1 MLQKTSQYLF
11 SVFSVIKAM
20 PPDPILGIGVAFS
33 KSTNPKKVNLG
44 IGAYRDNNG
53 KPIVMKAVQEA
64 VSKIAA

>member
-1 MLQKTSQYLF
+1 MLTKVPQHLF

-44 IGAYRDNNG
+44 IGAYRDDNG
-53 KPIVMKAVQEA
+53 NPIVMKAVQEA
-64 VSKIAA
+64 VSRIAA